1 MAKNVN
7 LADLHETAK
16 RIFGPYILNITETF
30 WWSAYMIGQRLV
42 DHFHKDN
49 RVFLTGDACHTHSPK
64 AGQGMNVSLQDGYN
78 IGWKLAAVL
87 KGRRSA
93 QILGTY
99 NLEREK
105 VASDLIDFDRQFA
118 KLFSSANKT
127 SVDDYGPEHFA
138 NQFIRSG
145 RYTVG
150 LTATYDDSILIY
162 GRRSMQKLASGLI
175 VGMRFPSP
183 QVVRFADAK
192 AMQLV
197 KALPTDG
204 RWRIV
209 VFAGD
214 RRNSASAKRLD
225 KVGLS
230 LFLNRQLT
238 RYM

>member
-7 LADLHETAK
+7 ADLHETAK
-16 RIFGPYILNITETF
+16 RIFGPYILNIAETF

-87 KGRRSA
+87 KGRCSA

-127 SVDDYGPEHFA
+127 SVNDYGPEHFA

-145 RYTVG
+145 RYTAG
-150 LTATYDDSILIY
+150 LTATYDDSILISE
-162 GRRSMQKLASGLI
+162 GEACRSWRQ
-175 VGMRFPSP
+175 
-183 QVVRFADAK
+183 
-192 AMQLV
+192 
-197 KALPTDG
+197 AL
-204 RWRIV
+204 
-209 VFAGD
+209 
-214 RRNSASAKRLD
+214 
-225 KVGLS
+225 
-230 LFLNRQLT
+230 
-238 RYM
+238 